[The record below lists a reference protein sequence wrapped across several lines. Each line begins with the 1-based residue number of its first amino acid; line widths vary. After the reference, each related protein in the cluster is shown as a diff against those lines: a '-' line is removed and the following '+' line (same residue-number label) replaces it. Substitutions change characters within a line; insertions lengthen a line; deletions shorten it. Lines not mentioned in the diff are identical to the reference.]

1 MKKIFVFSERLD
13 EFQWNI
19 QEKFNL
25 WKYYNSQKIRTLVS
39 LSRKNSSGKSIGWSQ
54 IDLPPVFLGLIF
66 FFMVMMF
73 YLSGSYLVFCFLI
86 SCTIFSV
93 TELELTYLVS
103 ESQSGNQLSQPV
115 TILKV
120 DIKLLIQRLL
130 LG

>member
-13 EFQWNI
+13 EFQWNF